1 MSDDGPLRIAVERT
15 GTTVRVAA
23 EGEIDI
29 STVERLR
36 EATSRELAADGEIVV
51 VDLTHV
57 SFIDSSGLH
66 AVLDAASRAPQRLRI
81 IPGAVALTLFTITG
95 VADRLPLVENHADN
109 GLRPH
114 RLGNLNGGESGP
126 GD

>member
-1 MSDDGPLRIAVERT
+1 MRDDGLLRIAVERT

-23 EGEIDI
+23 DGEVDI

-36 EATSRELAADGEIVV
+36 EATNRQLAADGEIIV
-51 VDLTHV
+51 VDLTDV

-66 AVLDAASRAPQRLRI
+66 AVLDAASRDPQRLRV

-95 VADRLPLVENHADN
+95 VADRLPLVEDHADK
-109 GLRPH
+109 GLCPH
-114 RLGNLNGGESGP
+114 RLGNLNAGESGP
-126 GD
+126 GR